1 MEVFGFDLTHLDAT
15 TPTLIADSTTQT
27 FLARLVNCKLPSG
40 LVHLATQTATNRG
53 AGEVYLHDCAVGD
66 SHGFFGYYNPMG
78 SIVSDTG
85 IYVTAGAA
93 AQSWKIVTTAN
104 CSYYTPFET
113 PWFGYYNT
121 VTTSIAPYVE
131 ILRDGSTTAY
141 QDDEVWLDVMA
152 KTNTGSTQSALTT
165 DRMTLL
171 GTPANHAAGA
181 GLGSWTGES
190 GTAWSGK
197 LVMASLTPAEVGH
210 IQARIV
216 VGEPSITVYA
226 DPQIRT

>member
-1 MEVFGFDLTHLDAT
+1 M
-15 TPTLIADSTTQT
+15 
-27 FLARLVNCKLPSG
+27 
-40 LVHLATQTATNRG
+40 LATQTHLNRSS
-53 AGEVYLHDCAVGD
+53 AECYVFDCASGD
-66 SHGFFGYYNPMG
+66 THGLFGYANTMG
-78 SIVSDTG
+78 SVVSDTG
-85 IYVTAGAA
+85 IFFTSGAA

-104 CSYYTPFET
+104 CSFYTPFET

-121 VTTSIAPYVE
+121 VTTSITPYVE

-152 KTNTGSTQSALTT
+152 KTTSGSTQSSLTT

-197 LVMASLTPAEVGH
+197 LVMASLTPAEAGH

-216 VGEPSITVYA
+216 VGEPSVTVYV